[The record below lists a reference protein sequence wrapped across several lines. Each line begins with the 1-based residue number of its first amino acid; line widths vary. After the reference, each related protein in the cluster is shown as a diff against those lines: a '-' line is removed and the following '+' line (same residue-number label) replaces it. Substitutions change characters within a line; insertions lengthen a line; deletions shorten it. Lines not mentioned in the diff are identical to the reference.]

1 MLAQDAIMYMY
12 MYMEFACFFVSVGL
26 IPFCSIKQILYV
38 TYLSLICVYVCVGW
52 LIKEG
57 RVRRKRFFILT
68 ESLQLRYYK
77 SEDTRQPVTG
87 CIHLNW
93 YAYNNIAPFHL
104 CVYTCTWIYEVEIM
118 CFKFFAISIN
128 KKKV

>member
-1 MLAQDAIMYMY
+1 MY
-12 MYMEFACFFVSVGL
+12 F
-26 IPFCSIKQILYV
+26 
-38 TYLSLICVYVCVGW
+38 TGW

-87 CIHLNW
+87 SIHLNW
-93 YAYNNIAPFHL
+93 YATIY
-104 CVYTCTWIYEVEIM
+104 VYYFITV
-118 CFKFFAISIN
+118 
-128 KKKV
+128 